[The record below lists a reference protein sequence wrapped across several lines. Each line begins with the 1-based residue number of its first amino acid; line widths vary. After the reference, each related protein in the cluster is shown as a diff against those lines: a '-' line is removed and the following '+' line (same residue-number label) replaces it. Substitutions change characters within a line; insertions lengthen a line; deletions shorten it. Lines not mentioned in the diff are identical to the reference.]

1 MWMEIPKQ
9 THLAFIS
16 MSGLR
21 WGLIP
26 SVQLS
31 SPNINML
38 LTVIFQSNISMTL
51 FLSKISNWE
60 KNQHR
65 CPGKLNNKKY
75 NEDWLSFSS
84 GWWISGC
91 PWSSSSS
98 KLETGGGEEGE
109 QPGGGGGGDQWEG
122 GEGGG
127 GGDQREVVRQPAGE
141 ERQLW
146 LRKRWSV
153 AKQENGSSGFKLSR
167 DDDDSLV
174 TKSQPS
180 DLHFCQPERSTPLN
194 EPEAAVK
201 VVILNYSHQWP
212 HYLVITVEFNQS
224 TLMTSITA

>member
-1 MWMEIPKQ
+1 
-9 THLAFIS
+9 
-16 MSGLR
+16 
-21 WGLIP
+21 
-26 SVQLS
+26 
-31 SPNINML
+31 
-38 LTVIFQSNISMTL
+38 MTP

-65 CPGKLNNKKY
+65 CPGKLNNKY

-98 KLETGGGEEGE
+98 KLETGRGEEGE

-153 AKQENGSSGFKLSR
+153 AKQENGSSGFKLSW

-174 TKSQPS
+174 TKSQPC
-180 DLHFCQPERSTPLN
+180 DLHFWKTECSTPLN

-212 HYLVITVEFNQS
+212 HYLVIAVEFN
-224 TLMTSITA
+224 